1 MAGIDVQITDQGP
14 ATFEV
19 LLQAG
24 DGRELSLP
32 RNHPDVLEIEELA
45 YGRVLQREVRPLP
58 AGAIRVRVP
67 LDERELDPGAGCDQ
81 GFGLGPFVED
91 VAELVARRILA

>member
-1 MAGIDVQITDQGP
+1 MTGIDVQVTDRGP

-19 LLQAG
+19 VLRSQ
-24 DGRELSLP
+24 DGEEFALP

-45 YGRVLQREVRPLP
+45 YGRVLSREVRPLP

-67 LDERELDPGAGCDQ
+67 LDEHADFRALEQLPS
-81 GFGLGPFVED
+81 LLPFVED
-91 VAELVARRILA
+91 VAEQVARRILA